1 MNNKIIN
8 SYVDNFCDQYCFD
21 LNKFLLFSTYQIC
34 KKNNLDENM
43 LIDSVIEGGGDG
55 GIDSIV
61 ILVDK
66 KYMFSLSEFNEYSNN
81 INENSKIE
89 IYIIQAKETNGI
101 KESAFMKIKDS
112 FDRLLL
118 NEISLNIK
126 KQYKKTLIEKFML
139 INDILIKV
147 SPKTNNIY
155 FNISY
160 AYTGKLDNDSISVG
174 TKSQMD
180 SIKRIISERVYIDES
195 KVVIS
200 IFDSAKLITEANKS
214 VSKDYIIKY
223 KTIFKMNYC
232 SEAEN
237 GFVMNMSLKDYYNL
251 ITKDSEIIDEL
262 FEGNIRDYE
271 GESVEVNKNI
281 KNSLENVFEA
291 DFWWLNNGV
300 TMIVDSYSPLP
311 NDSAKVVNP
320 IIVNG
325 LQTSYTIFNY
335 FNENEEK
342 LAGEQRNI
350 LLKVITT
357 DSVSI
362 SDMIISS
369 TNRQNPVKPAQLKA
383 TDPIQKDIEQ
393 LLLQSGIYYE
403 RRKNFYRN
411 RGYDIRKIVTLENLS
426 QYLESIYFGD
436 CSGARNNPTS
446 LLKSD
451 KLYKKLFNKQND
463 PMLYAITAKIALRTL
478 EELRQ
483 IKKENKDIFK
493 TKYSVSL
500 DIFKF
505 YIMRIVTLVLCKN
518 DVQSK
523 FLEIDFNLLDKQL
536 VFDVIL
542 YLETIVADVL
552 CEIDNIINVSK
563 SKELDNRILSIDLS
577 KVTAEPMMV

>member
-281 KNSLENVFEA
+281 KN
-291 DFWWLNNGV
+291 
-300 TMIVDSYSPLP
+300 
-311 NDSAKVVNP
+311 
-320 IIVNG
+320 
-325 LQTSYTIFNY
+325 
-335 FNENEEK
+335 
-342 LAGEQRNI
+342 R
-350 LLKVITT
+350 
-357 DSVSI
+357 
-362 SDMIISS
+362 
-369 TNRQNPVKPAQLKA
+369 
-383 TDPIQKDIEQ
+383 
-393 LLLQSGIYYE
+393 
-403 RRKNFYRN
+403 
-411 RGYDIRKIVTLENLS
+411 
-426 QYLESIYFGD
+426 
-436 CSGARNNPTS
+436 
-446 LLKSD
+446 
-451 KLYKKLFNKQND
+451 
-463 PMLYAITAKIALRTL
+463 
-478 EELRQ
+478 
-483 IKKENKDIFK
+483 
-493 TKYSVSL
+493 
-500 DIFKF
+500 
-505 YIMRIVTLVLCKN
+505 
-518 DVQSK
+518 
-523 FLEIDFNLLDKQL
+523 
-536 VFDVIL
+536 
-542 YLETIVADVL
+542 
-552 CEIDNIINVSK
+552 
-563 SKELDNRILSIDLS
+563 
-577 KVTAEPMMV
+577 